1 MNSNVRNILK
11 VYDRATASEIN
22 EGLIWYSRANAE
34 ARILHD
40 KPSVGCAAV
49 AALSPGLRW
58 ERNIEAA
65 RRVID
70 GESLDGL
77 GVRWYD
83 GVRKAERIVAG
94 EKPLDVLRGNK
105 VRAFYRCII
114 NPKNSRDVCLDGHAY
129 AIWAGRRMNL
139 LDVPNITDRMYSA
152 ISEDYRQA
160 AELIGIL
167 PNQIQAITW
176 IVWRRIHLDK
186 GQLRLF

>member
-11 VYDRATASEIN
+11 VYDQATADEIN
-22 EGLIWYSRANAE
+22 EGLTWYARANAE

-40 KPSVGCAAV
+40 RYVVGCSVVAAV
-49 AALSPGLRW
+49 SPGLRW

-65 RRVID
+65 RRIID

-83 GVRKAERIVAG
+83 GVRKAERIIAG
-94 EKPLDVLRGNK
+94 EKPLSVLRGNK
-105 VRAFYRCII
+105 VRAFYRCIV
-114 NPKNSRDVCLDGHAY
+114 NPKNKNAVCIDGHAY
-129 AIWAGRRMNL
+129 AIWAGRRIGTM
-139 LDVPNITDRMYSA
+139 DVPNITDKMYESISA
-152 ISEDYRQA
+152 DYREA
-160 AELIGIL
+160 ADLAGIL